1 VVAPRRPIYAWGVSE
16 PDVRAGD
23 DEREATAGRLAAH
36 FRAGRLT
43 AEELEERTA
52 AAHAALTRGELA
64 ELEADLPP
72 VPATATGAGVVDP
85 ERRKQVRERFVSA
98 VAISAFLW
106 IIWIATGADGFAW
119 PLIPS
124 GALFLGAV
132 LDLWGGREGRDH
144 RHHRRRPLPPRHGLP
159 PLPPLPGERRR
170 DEE

>member
-1 VVAPRRPIYAWGVSE
+1 VSE

-36 FRAGRLT
+36 FRFGRLT

-64 ELEADLPP
+64 ALEADLPP
-72 VPATATGAGVVDP
+72 VPATGTPVVDP
-85 ERRKQVRERFVSA
+85 ERRKQVRERLVSA
-98 VAISAFLW
+98 VAISVFLW

-119 PLIPS
+119 PVIPS
-124 GALFLGAV
+124 GALLLGAV
-132 LDLWGGREGRDH
+132 LDLWGGREGHDHPH
-144 RHHRRRPLPPRHGLP
+144 RHRHRHGPLPPRHGLP
-159 PLPPLPGERRR
+159 PLPPLPGDRRRR